1 MRMKQSYEDIT
12 NAPNEQV
19 KANPRKTCGI
29 NIQNLFCALHIF
41 DGTNLLLE
49 DIMYTLL
56 KDVVQ
61 CEATFG
67 LLYICNGSSET
78 SNKQEPMKH
87 LFLAVKKY

>member
-1 MRMKQSYEDIT
+1 
-12 NAPNEQV
+12 
-19 KANPRKTCGI
+19 
-29 NIQNLFCALHIF
+29 
-41 DGTNLLLE
+41 
-49 DIMYTLL
+49 MYTLL

-78 SNKQEPMKH
+78 SNKQEPMEH